1 MDRTDIGPRVLS
13 ALLVLG
19 AGAGAGAVLCW
30 AALGWLQRLGRQT
43 DGQTNDLDRRAGQGR
58 QAGRTRSDCLHCSL
72 ASKVTAAIG
81 DLEDLQVRKRGGE
94 KKDGKEDEGEEE
106 VDIACMTAK
115 SSNSTLRRI

>member
-13 ALLVLG
+13 ALLVLVLVL
-19 AGAGAGAVLCW
+19 VLCW

-81 DLEDLQVRKRGGE
+81 DLETCRCEKGVGRKKME
-94 KKDGKEDEGEEE
+94 KRTK
-106 VDIACMTAK
+106 AK
-115 SSNSTLRRI
+115 KKWISHA